1 MNHTMKYTSIQHI
14 NKLLQN
20 SPIIIDVRN
29 KLQQLQQLNK
39 AVANLLPP
47 TIASNCSVANLRDG
61 LLVLTTNSPVWRH
74 QINFLK
80 MDLLDQ
86 LRISNPLWAGISAIS
101 VTIDYLIEDLDK
113 YQKDPNPVN
122 NINIDSK
129 TKNFNISLETA
140 ELMNTIANQSI
151 SYQPLSVA
159 LKKLIEKIQKT

>member
-39 AVANLLPP
+39 AVTNLLPP

-86 LRISNPLWAGISAIS
+86 LRSSNPLWAGISAIS

-113 YQKDPNPVN
+113 YQKDLNLVN

-129 TKNFNISLETA
+129 TKNFTISLETA

-151 SYQPLSVA
+151 NYEPLSIA
-159 LKKLIEKIQKT
+159 LKKLIKKIQKT